1 MQNIIAFL
9 QNNVIASAFLIA
21 ALGYAL
27 GSIRIKGISLGT
39 SGILIVALIFGHFGI
54 ETPAIVQNLGLAC
67 FVSAVGLMAGP
78 GFFKNFRGNAVH
90 YILLGILIP
99 VSGAL
104 VCLTI
109 IKLTGIRADLGLG
122 LMAGALTTTPGLA
135 AAIEA
140 MRSDMV
146 SLGYGIAYPFGVISV
161 VLFVQL
167 VPKLMNIDIEAE
179 RALLKTENAERGRF
193 AQVKLITC
201 DSRGFFGFAL
211 AIVTGVL
218 IGKITFPLPGGAV
231 FSLGMSGGPL
241 FSGLLLGH
249 FRRIG
254 KLDVSVNGEV
264 LVTMREFG
272 LALFLIGAGTHAGS
286 GFLDVLVEQG
296 VSLFL
301 YGALIALIPM
311 AVGFMFALK
320 VLHMNTLDIL
330 GAITGGMTSTPAL
343 GALIQAAGTED
354 VTVPY
359 AAVYP
364 VALAVIVISSQ
375 LLGVYLVSV

>member
-1 MQNIIAFL
+1 MQNIVSFL
-9 QNNVIASAFLIA
+9 ENNVIAAAFLIA

-39 SGILIVALIFGHFGI
+39 SGILIVALVFGHFGI
-54 ETPAIVQNLGLAC
+54 ETPSIVQNLGLAS
-67 FVSAVGLMAGP
+67 FVAAVGLMAGP
-78 GFFKNFRGNAVH
+78 GFFRNFRGNAAH
-90 YILLGILIP
+90 YIILGILIP

-104 VCLTI
+104 VCLAVI
-109 IKLTGIRADLGLG
+109 RLTGIRADLGLG

-140 MRSDMV
+140 TQSDMV

-167 VPKLMNIDIEAE
+167 MPKLLHVNLETE
-179 RALLKTENAERGRF
+179 RRLLKEEYKENSRTAEVR
-193 AQVKLITC
+193 LITC

-211 AIVTGVL
+211 AIVTGIL
-218 IGKITFPLPGGAV
+218 LGRISLPLPGGAS
-231 FSLGMSGGPL
+231 FSLGISGGPL
-241 FSGLLLGH
+241 FSGLLLGY

-254 KLDVSVNGEV
+254 KLDVSVNSEV

-286 GFLDVLVEQG
+286 GFLEVLLSQG
-296 VSLFL
+296 LFLLL
-301 YGALIALIPM
+301 YGAVIAVVPM
-311 AVGFMFALK
+311 VVGFLAAK
-320 VLHMNTLDIL
+320 EILHMNMLDIL

-354 VTVPY
+354 VTVSY
-359 AAVYP
+359 AAAYP
-364 VALAVIVISSQ
+364 AALIVIVICAQ
-375 LLGVYLVSV
+375 LMGVYCF